1 MKSEKEILKGQ
12 IRLSHT
18 YRHLRINHLK
28 QNLYLWF
35 LILPALVIYFFTYSE
50 LSIFISNLVR
60 NILSELIPISE
71 MTLTSSAF
79 LPYFGDVTFIT
90 LPTAVFDRQLN
101 IITLIISAIILWFML
116 TGKRKGHPASIFV
129 SIGLLIQIIS
139 CIFFIFASNDFPY
152 TASIY
157 SELYIKQQISLWL
170 FFFIIIGV
178 VTVLLGNGYFYHN
191 LFFLISIM
199 LYSFIYGVLRYV
211 TYLYIMSEIS
221 TIYMA
226 ALFFTFG
233 PLFDF
238 LYVTYFYG
246 RYVNRIIIVNE
257 TKDSEDIWQW

>member
-1 MKSEKEILKGQ
+1 MKAEKEILKGQ

-18 YRHLRINHLK
+18 YRHLKINHLK
-28 QNLYLWF
+28 RNLYLWF
-35 LILPALVIYFFTYSE
+35 LILPMLIVYFFTYAQ
-50 LSIFISNLVR
+50 LSVFISNFVR
-60 NILSELIPISE
+60 NILSELIPVKE
-71 MTLTSSAF
+71 MTLTTSEF

-90 LPTAVFDRQLN
+90 LPTAVFDSQLN
-101 IITLIISAIILWFML
+101 ILTLIVSAAILWFML
-116 TGKRKGHPASIFV
+116 TGKRRGNPASIFV
-129 SIGLLIQIIS
+129 SIGLFIQIIS
-139 CIFFIFASNDFPY
+139 CIFFIFAAKDFPY
-152 TASIY
+152 SATIY

-191 LFFLISIM
+191 LFFILSLM
-199 LYSFIYGVLRYV
+199 AYSFIYGVLRYV
-211 TYLYIMSEIS
+211 AYLYIVSEIS

-246 RYVNRIIIVNE
+246 LYVNRIILVNE
-257 TKDSEDIWQW
+257 SKDSEDIWQW